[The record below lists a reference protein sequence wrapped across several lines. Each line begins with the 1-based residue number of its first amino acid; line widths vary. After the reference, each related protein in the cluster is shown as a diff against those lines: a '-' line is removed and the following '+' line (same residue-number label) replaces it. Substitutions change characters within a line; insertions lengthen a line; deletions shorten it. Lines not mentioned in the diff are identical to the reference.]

1 MKVDTR
7 GMRLVAALMAAALG
21 GCSAL
26 PAAGPTNSAFTENA
40 TPAGA
45 QSVNPSVDYELIS
58 LEEIIDAGVRPQ
70 PRPTLGS
77 LADGKGPVALR
88 IGIGDLVRVSIWEA
102 GSGGLFSSSAIAGV
116 AAGSAT
122 ANIPDQIVGSDG
134 AITVPYAGRVRVAGQ
149 SPEAVERTIVTR
161 LTGKAIEPQVLVTV
175 TRGVSSTVT
184 VTGDVAAGAQ
194 IPLMPNGQRVLDIIA
209 LAGGL
214 RGPAHETMVALKRGN
229 RTVEVP
235 FTKLARSPSENIF
248 MRPNDTLILSRRP
261 MTFVALGATGAN
273 AEIPMGEESIVL
285 TNAIAKAGGLL
296 DFRADAS
303 GVFIL
308 RREMSSNVLAVR
320 PNSRLALS
328 GPEVNVVY
336 KVDMRDPRHLVAAQ
350 TFHVRMGDVLYVPNA
365 FAADAQKVLNLFNTT
380 VAPVV
385 TGISAANAAQSLAN

>member
-1 MKVDTR
+1 
-7 GMRLVAALMAAALG
+7 
-21 GCSAL
+21 
-26 PAAGPTNSAFTENA
+26 
-40 TPAGA
+40 
-45 QSVNPSVDYELIS
+45 
-58 LEEIIDAGVRPQ
+58 
-70 PRPTLGS
+70 
-77 LADGKGPVALR
+77 VALR

-102 GSGGLFSSSAIAGV
+102 GSGGLFSSSSIAGV
-116 AAGSAT
+116 AAGSAN